1 MQLRQLHLEIGQ
13 CLAQADIEDPRREA
27 ALILAHFLNL
37 QLSEIYTRSSME
49 LSEAKIGE
57 IRQAAE
63 RRAKREPLAY
73 LVGRVCFMDLEF
85 EVGPGALVPRPDSE
99 ILVETAIQVGQAMAV
114 SQLDILDVCTG
125 TGCIGISLAVHLR
138 RENRLRHLWLTDI
151 DREAAAFADGNLKIH
166 HLDEQATLEITD
178 LFPIDSQQHWD
189 LIVANPPYIASGV
202 IAELMPEVSVYEPRL
217 ALDGGSDG
225 LDFYRRLIA
234 LAADRLNPGGALLLE
249 HGYDQ
254 AEEIKSLF
262 SADLRYRLIPTI
274 IDYGGQPRV
283 TGGYYANSI

>member
-37 QLSEIYTRSSME
+37 QLSEIYTHSSME
-49 LSEAKIGE
+49 LTQIKIDE

-99 ILVETAIQVGQAMAV
+99 ILVETAIDVGQALAV
-114 SQLDILDVCTG
+114 PQLDILDVCTG
-125 TGCIGISLAVHLR
+125 TGCIGISLAVHLQR
-138 RENRLRHLWLTDI
+138 VKRLRHLWLTDL
-151 DREAAAFADGNLKIH
+151 DSEAAAYAEKNLKIH
-166 HLDEQATLEITD
+166 RLDEQATLEIAD
-178 LFPIDSQQHWD
+178 LFPLDGQQHWD
-189 LIVANPPYIASGV
+189 LIVANPPYIASSV
-202 IAELMPEVSVYEPRL
+202 IAALMPEVSVHEPRL
-217 ALDGGSDG
+217 ALDGGPDG

-234 LAADRLNPGGALLLE
+234 AAADRLNPGGALLLE
-249 HGYDQ
+249 HGFDQ
-254 AEEIKSLF
+254 AEQIKALF
-262 SADLRYRLIPTI
+262 SADQRYRLIPTI